1 MTTNTLL
8 LQLARLA
15 EEASDALDSG
25 GVPTL
30 VLKTFSDA
38 ATPIWIQIGIAAKTA
53 NTPLAATLN
62 KAANAPQPTGRFSGA
77 TQKTMPSP
85 QPPVKNPP
93 QVKPE
98 AKVPV
103 VAGTTPVPVS
113 KVETPVSIPAS
124 KTATLNPARPRKTAG
139 M

>member
-1 MTTNTLL
+1 MNTNILL
-8 LQLARLA
+8 RQLALLCDETA
-15 EEASDALDSG
+15 AALDSG

-62 KAANAPQPTGRFSGA
+62 KTANVAPQPTGRFSGA
-77 TQKTMPSP
+77 PKAA
-85 QPPVKNPP
+85 
-93 QVKPE
+93 
-98 AKVPV
+98 AKVAEIVEAAAAAKNAPASA
-103 VAGTTPVPVS
+103 VATAPAPKTA
-113 KVETPVSIPAS
+113 TVSIPAS
-124 KTATLNPARPRKTAG
+124 KVETLNPARPRKMAG